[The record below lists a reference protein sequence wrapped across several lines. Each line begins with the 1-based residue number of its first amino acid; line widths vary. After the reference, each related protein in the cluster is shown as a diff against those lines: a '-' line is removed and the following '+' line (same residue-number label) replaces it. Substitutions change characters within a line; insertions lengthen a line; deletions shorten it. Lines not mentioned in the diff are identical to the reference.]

1 MIWRIRLFPRFALTG
16 YVVFAGFPVGGYVFS
31 RPFLWQGTY
40 LPALSIGRLRIF
52 ALFSSVFTICLFI
65 RASSSDWIIELLAGS
80 SHSASEKLLKLQCKW
95 NEWHAKLMQFWQY
108 FLCYPLLTAFPKA
121 APLILE
127 PIMAVEVNI
136 PQEFQ
141 VSCFSMFFC
150 IAFCISLFSP
160 LVAREVH
167 GLHACKGYSARTTS
181 GEINLLTYLF

>member
-80 SHSASEKLLKLQCKW
+80 SHSACEKVLSGMSG
-95 NEWHAKLMQFWQY
+95 MQNSCNFDY

-141 VSCFSMFFC
+141 LSCFSMFFC